1 LKICFLAA
9 ANSTHSH
16 RWIRFFALRGHEVH
30 WLSLVPPEPLP
41 DKEIH
46 FCLFKGTGLRQLD
59 TALGVPFVRAL
70 IKKIKPD
77 ILHAHYAGAY
87 GLMGALAGFH
97 PFALTAW
104 GSDILFAGKN
114 RLKGYFVRYA
124 LKKADI
130 ITCDA
135 RHMTKAIMAMGVEE
149 KRICLVRFGIDTDL
163 FGPATEGEERNIRQ
177 RLGLGNAPV
186 IISMR
191 NHEPVY
197 DLTTLIRAVPL
208 VLREAPNVR
217 FLIAGAGT
225 QTRDLKA
232 LAIALAVMENIVF
245 TGRIPN
251 DELPGYMS
259 MADIYVST
267 SLSDAGIA
275 ASTAEAMS
283 CGLPVIVTDSGENR
297 EWIVEGKSG
306 FIVPLSD
313 PDALASKIL
322 VLIRD
327 ENSRRTLGKKG
338 RQIIKS
344 RNDYFTEMGKMEGIY
359 RKVIGLEK

>member
-1 LKICFLAA
+1 MKICFLAA
-9 ANSTHSH
+9 ADSIHSH
-16 RWIRFFALRGHEVH
+16 RWIRYFALRGHEVH
-30 WLSLVPPEPLP
+30 WLSLVPPEPPP

-59 TALGVPFVRAL
+59 TPLGVPFVRAW

-87 GLMGALAGFH
+87 GLMGALASFH
-97 PFALTAW
+97 PFILTAW

-114 RLKGYFVRYA
+114 QLTGYFVRYA

-135 RHMTKAIMAMGVEE
+135 LHMTRAMMAMGVEE
-149 KRICLVRFGIDTDL
+149 KRIRLIRFGIDTDL
-163 FGPATEGEERNIRQ
+163 FSPAAKGESNIRR
-177 RLGLGNAPV
+177 RLALGDEMV

-197 DLTTLIRAVPL
+197 DLATLIRAVPL
-208 VLREAPNVR
+208 VLREAPEVR
-217 FLIAGAGT
+217 FVIAGAGT
-225 QTRDLKA
+225 QTQELKA
-232 LAIALAVMENIVF
+232 LAITSAVMENIVF

-251 DELPGYMS
+251 DELPGYMR

-283 CGLPVIVTDSGENR
+283 CGLPVVVTDSGENR
-297 EWIVEGKSG
+297 EWIVEGESG

-313 PDALASKIL
+313 PEALASRIL

-327 ENSRRTLGKKG
+327 EDSRRTLGKVG
-338 RQIIKS
+338 RQTIRTS
-344 RNDYFTEMGKMEGIY
+344 NDYFAEMGKMEDLY
-359 RKVIGLEK
+359 RKAIGRER